1 MCSVLVAVAVAG
13 WFAALMLWCCL
24 RSGKEAGKED
34 DHEGVLVSREA
45 KS

>member
-1 MCSVLVAVAVAG
+1 MCSVMVVVAGAG

-24 RSGKEAGKED
+24 KAGKED